1 MCNDSRHGRGL
12 KYGAVPQVTEIVST
26 VSRLGTMT
34 GSAMN
39 SEEDI
44 FPVSDLHACS
54 YYDWEHS
61 VMVV

>member
-1 MCNDSRHGRGL
+1 MDEGGDCALNTERCHQSR
-12 KYGAVPQVTEIVST
+12 QIVSP

-44 FPVSDLHACS
+44 LPVSDLHACS
-54 YYDWEHS
+54 YYDRKHS